1 MLGTRSRETK
11 PVSRSLL
18 RDLAADLGT
27 KWWELGKILGLAKS
41 LLNYFDDEYL
51 SLSDKGNAM
60 LGEWKRLNGD
70 DATMEVLQ
78 EALTKIDMG
87 HLMENVAGT
96 SLRCWKIKQTHK
108 ISLDSKTLSTRVK
121 RACPAQLI
129 AVAPQLTMKLGPR
142 SVRGYDH
149 QAGRNR
155 KCKYKREYLS
165 NNSLLKKQNT

>member
-27 KWWELGKILGLAKS
+27 KWRELGKFLGVANSRLD
-41 LLNYFDDEYL
+41 YFEMRHL

-78 EALTKIDMG
+78 EALTKIDMR
-87 HLMENVAGT
+87 HFMEKVEGT
-96 SLRCWKIKQTHK
+96 VLRCWKI
-108 ISLDSKTLSTRVK
+108 
-121 RACPAQLI
+121 
-129 AVAPQLTMKLGPR
+129 
-142 SVRGYDH
+142 
-149 QAGRNR
+149 
-155 KCKYKREYLS
+155 
-165 NNSLLKKQNT
+165 